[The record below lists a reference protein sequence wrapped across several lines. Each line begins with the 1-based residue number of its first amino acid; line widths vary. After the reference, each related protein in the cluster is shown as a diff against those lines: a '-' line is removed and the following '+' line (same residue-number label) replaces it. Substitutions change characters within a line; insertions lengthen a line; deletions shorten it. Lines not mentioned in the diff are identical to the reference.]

1 MGSGGFAQVFK
12 VKRASDGKFFAL
24 KLMEPRTQK
33 ERDMM
38 LNETALMKMNNGESI
53 IQCIEAFIF
62 KDRYWIILEIMEG
75 ALTDILI
82 ALNTNYTEKFCQ
94 FVLLKTL
101 QGLAFLH
108 DRHVIHRDIKSD
120 NILINMDG
128 EVRLADFGYAV
139 QLTEENNARKTK
151 VGTVCWMAPE
161 LIRGERKYNT
171 SVDIWSFGVFAME
184 LANGE
189 PPYLKTKEQKKVLMK
204 ILNEPTPPIL
214 PKWSKDF

>member
-1 MGSGGFAQVFK
+1 
-12 VKRASDGKFFAL
+12 
-24 KLMEPRTQK
+24 MEPRTQK
-33 ERDMM
+33 EKDMM
-38 LNETALMKMNNGESI
+38 KNEVALMKLNDGESI

-62 KDRYWIILEIMEG
+62 KERYWIILEMMEG

-82 ALNTNYTEKFCQ
+82 QSNCSYSENFCK
-94 FVLLKTL
+94 FVLYKTL
-101 QGLAFLH
+101 KGLEFLH

-120 NILINMDG
+120 NILIDLEGN
-128 EVRLADFGYAV
+128 VRLADFGYAV
-139 QLTEENNARKTK
+139 QLTEENVARKTK

-189 PPYLKTKEQKKVLMK
+189 PPYLKTKEQKKVLNM
-204 ILNEPTPPIL
+204 ILNDPTPPIKE
-214 PKWSKDF
+214 KWSTNF

>member
-1 MGSGGFAQVFK
+1 
-12 VKRASDGKFFAL
+12 
-24 KLMEPRTQK
+24 
-33 ERDMM
+33 
-38 LNETALMKMNNGESI
+38 
-53 IQCIEAFIF
+53 
-62 KDRYWIILEIMEG
+62 MEG

-139 QLTEENNARKTK
+139 
-151 VGTVCWMAPE
+151 
-161 LIRGERKYNT
+161 
-171 SVDIWSFGVFAME
+171 
-184 LANGE
+184 
-189 PPYLKTKEQKKVLMK
+189 
-204 ILNEPTPPIL
+204 
-214 PKWSKDF
+214 